1 MPKAS
6 TKKRTTDPFRTAA
19 RKADRQ
25 EKKPSA
31 KGTTLAIPEDAPRKF
46 HEAVGVLIKAAAQL
60 KAAGDQK
67 ATAKEVLQPLV
78 EELLC
83 QVWCEVGKLPERPVS
98 VQNDQ
103 GQRIT
108 LVLSDKTRG
117 AALSQ
122 EQIEQLRKLTGGR
135 IDSWLEEQ
143 EEYQFDSTTLA
154 EPGVREKVQKALAR
168 SGLSKAQLER
178 LLVCRRRTCLKRS
191 IINELPRLVDGDPGR
206 LQEAL
211 EVLGS
216 AVGRYLK

>member
-6 TKKRTTDPFRTAA
+6 TRKADPFRAA
-19 RKADRQ
+19 SRKAKQ
-25 EKKPSA
+25 EQKKPASQ
-31 KGTTLAIPEDAPRKF
+31 GTTLAIPEDAPRKF
-46 HEAVGVLIKAAAQL
+46 HQAVDALIRAAAQL

-83 QVWCEVGKLPERPVS
+83 QVWCEAGRLPERPVS
-98 VQNDQ
+98 VQNNR
-103 GQRIT
+103 GQRVV

-117 AALSQ
+117 AALSE
-122 EQIEQLRKLTGGR
+122 EQIEELRNLTGGR

-154 EPGVREKVQKALAR
+154 EPGVREKVQRALAR
-168 SGLSKAQLER
+168 SGLTKAQLER

-191 IINELPRLVDGDPGR
+191 IVNELPRLVDGDPGR
-206 LQEAL
+206 LQQAL
-211 EVLGS
+211 QVLGP